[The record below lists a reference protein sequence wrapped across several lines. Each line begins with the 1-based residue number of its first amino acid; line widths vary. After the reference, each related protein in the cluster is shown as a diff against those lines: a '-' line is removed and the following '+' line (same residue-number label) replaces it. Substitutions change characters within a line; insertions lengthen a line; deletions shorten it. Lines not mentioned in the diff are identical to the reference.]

1 VLFMSEDKLT
11 VMLVCGSPN
20 QNGCTNRALDEIE
33 STLRAEGIDV
43 LRHWIGKGAI
53 AGCQA
58 CKWCATH
65 EGKCIFDDQVN
76 SFNEIAQNCD
86 GFIFG
91 SPVYYAGAN
100 SSLLSFMTR
109 VFYSQATGGRKI
121 YRMKPAAAIS
131 SARRAGQAATM
142 DEINKFFTI
151 LEMPVV
157 SSSYWNM
164 VFGSNAE
171 EVEQD
176 EEGLRTMR
184 VLAKN
189 MAYMVKAFAAAR
201 NAGIALPESEPPART
216 NFIR

>member
-1 VLFMSEDKLT
+1 MAAD
-11 VMLVCGSPN
+11 
-20 QNGCTNRALDEIE
+20 
-33 STLRAEGIDV
+33 
-43 LRHWIGKGAI
+43 
-53 AGCQA
+53 
-58 CKWCATH
+58 
-65 EGKCIFDDQVN
+65 
-76 SFNEIAQNCD
+76 CD

-109 VFYSQATGGRKI
+109 AFYSQAMGGRGL

-131 SARRAGQAATM
+131 SARRSGQAATM
-142 DEINKFFTI
+142 DELNKFFTI

-157 SSSYWNM
+157 SSCYWNM
-164 VFGSNAE
+164 VYGSNAQ

-189 MAYMVKAFAAAR
+189 MAYILKAFAAAQ
-201 NAGIALPESEPPART
+201 NAGTELPEPEAPART